1 MVSRAGRPMRRP
13 LQRVPV
19 PTRLIAPVPSTRSS
33 GRRPP
38 QRVRSVGL
46 ALGAGGHRLDQSAP
60 TGLEQLLLDPW
71 GRLAELADQ
80 AATQATRWGL
90 RLLPV
95 AVPLAAGVVAVRVG
109 WRRWRQRRLATGARL
124 IHILPPPHVEPAA
137 AEALWGNLAGLLRL
151 RRPLDPRPHVS
162 FELTW
167 TTEGVGIGL
176 WVPGTIA
183 PRLVERAVEACWPG
197 ARASTHPANPPSP
210 LGDGVALLVGELRL
224 AGGPWQPLRTEHWVD
239 PLRAVLG
246 AAGELAEG
254 ETATVQVLARP
265 AGSRR
270 LTRAQQAAN
279 TLAGTP
285 ARRARLAWGLLDLLT
300 PSGRRSPRRPGSADP
315 QAALAARAALA
326 KLSGPCWEARVRYGV
341 SGPPSL
347 PGRLRA
353 RAHALAAAYA
363 IYGGRNRL
371 GRRRLRWQPDR
382 IVATRPLRRSDLLA
396 AGELAALAHLPVDPA
411 VPGLTR
417 AGARPVPAPPGLPEH
432 GKLLGDSELG
442 PARPVRLT
450 PADAC
455 QHVHLLGATGSG
467 KSTLI
472 ANLALHDITA
482 GRGVVVIDPK
492 GDLVSDLLER
502 LPERATQRLVLLD
515 PDERDAPP
523 TLNPLEGDDPDLAV
537 DHLVGILHRIWIAHW
552 GPRIDDVLRASCLTL
567 LRRPGATLT
576 DIPRLLSDPVFRHPY
591 LRGLDDPV
599 GLGGFWTWYQ
609 TQSPATQGQMI
620 GPIMTRLRAF
630 LLRGFVRDVVGS
642 ARSSFDMTQV
652 LDGGVLLAR
661 LPKGLLGDDT
671 ARLLGSFVVARVWQA
686 ATARARTGQRLRQP
700 ASLYVDECQNFL
712 TLPYRFE
719 ELLPEARGYGLAL
732 HLAHQH
738 LGQLPRELHDALSAN
753 ARTKLYFTC
762 SPEDARVLERHTL
775 PQLSAYD
782 LSHLAGFQAAVR
794 LIAGGAELPACT
806 IRTRPL
812 PPPIPGRAGQARAAA
827 RARHGRTA
835 SQRRAEAL
843 QREYGAG
850 DDPRMEI
857 APGLASPTTADP
869 RAAGPLNGPGHG
881 PPAP

>member
-1 MVSRAGRPMRRP
+1 MVTRPDP
-13 LQRVPV
+13 
-19 PTRLIAPVPSTRSS
+19 PTMLAPDGP
-33 GRRPP
+33 
-38 QRVRSVGL
+38 
-46 ALGAGGHRLDQSAP
+46 AP
-60 TGLEQLLLDPW
+60 AWPERFLHDPW
-71 GRLAELADQ
+71 AALAELADQ
-80 AATQATRWGL
+80 AQAAAPGWGL
-90 RLLPV
+90 RLLTV
-95 AVPLAAGVVAVRVG
+95 AAPLTIGVVAARWG
-109 WRRWRQRRLATGARL
+109 WRRWRQRRLTAGARL
-124 IHILPPPHVEPAA
+124 VQLLPPPQVEPAA
-137 AEALWGNLAGLLRL
+137 AEALWANLAGLLRL

-167 TTEGVGIGL
+167 TTGGVTIGL
-176 WVPGTIA
+176 WVPGTVA
-183 PRLVERAVEACWPG
+183 PRLVERAIEAGWPG
-197 ARASTHPANPPSP
+197 ARTTTTQADHPTPPAAA
-210 LGDGVALLVGELRL
+210 GMVLVGGELRL
-224 AGGPWQPLRTEHWVD
+224 AAGPWAPLRTEHWVD

-246 AAGELAEG
+246 AAGELANG

-265 AGSRR
+265 AAGRR
-270 LTRAQQAAN
+270 LARATRAAH
-279 TLAGTP
+279 TLTGTPTTRTSLAG
-285 ARRARLAWGLLDLLT
+285 GLLDLLT
-300 PSGRRSPRRPGSADP
+300 PGGRGPRRPAGPADP

-326 KLSGPCWEARVRYGV
+326 KLAGPCWEVRVRYGV
-341 SGPPSL
+341 SGPAGL

-353 RAHALAAAYA
+353 RAHALAAAFAVYN
-363 IYGGRNRL
+363 GRNRL
-371 GRRRLRWQPDR
+371 TRRRLWRPTR
-382 IVATRPLRRSDLLA
+382 TLTARPLHQTDLLA

-411 VPGLTR
+411 VPGLAR
-417 AGARPVPAPPGLPEH
+417 AGARPVPPPPGLPDH
-432 GKLLGDSELG
+432 GKPLGDPDLG

-450 PADAC
+450 AADAC
-455 QHVHLLGATGSG
+455 HHVHLLGATGSG

-472 ANLALHDITA
+472 ANLALHDIQA

-492 GDLVSDLLER
+492 GDLVSDLLDR
-502 LPERATQRLVLLD
+502 LPERALERLVLLD
-515 PDERDAPP
+515 PDERAAPP

-591 LRGLDDPV
+591 LQGLDDPV
-599 GLGGFWTWYQ
+599 GLGGFWSWYQ
-609 TQSPATQGQMI
+609 AQSPASQGQMV

-642 ARSSFDMTQV
+642 ARSSFDMHQV

-686 ATARARTGQRLRQP
+686 ATARARRGQRLRQP

-753 ARTKLYFTC
+753 ARTKVYFTV
-762 SPEDARVLERHTL
+762 SPEDARALERHVH

-782 LSHLAGFQAAVR
+782 LSHLGGYQAAVR
-794 LIAGGAELPACT
+794 LVAGGSELPACT
-806 IRTRPL
+806 IRTRPA
-812 PPPIPGRAGQARAAA
+812 PAAIPGRAEAARAAA
-827 RARHGRTA
+827 RTRFGRTA
-835 SQRRAEAL
+835 SQRRAESLA
-843 QREYGAG
+843 REYGG
-850 DDPRMEI
+850 GGDPRLRE
-857 APGLASPTTADP
+857 PGELPATADP
-869 RAAGPLNGPGHG
+869 AAAATPTEQGQGS
-881 PPAP
+881 PAPP

>member
-1 MVSRAGRPMRRP
+1 MVTATEGGP
-13 LQRVPV
+13 L
-19 PTRLIAPVPSTRSS
+19 
-33 GRRPP
+33 PP
-38 QRVRSVGL
+38 
-46 ALGAGGHRLDQSAP
+46 
-60 TGLEQLLLDPW
+60 LERFLQDPW
-71 GRLAELADQ
+71 GSLADLAIQ
-80 AATQATRWGL
+80 LVGVAAGWGL
-90 RLLPV
+90 RLLLV
-95 AVPLAAGVVAVRVG
+95 VVPLWLAGVAAARG
-109 WRRWRQRRLATGARL
+109 WRRWRQQRLAAGARL
-124 IHILPPPHVEPAA
+124 IQVLPPPQVEPAA
-137 AEALWGNLAGLLRL
+137 AEALWGNMAGLLRL

-167 TTEGVGIGL
+167 TTRGVSIGL
-176 WVPGTIA
+176 WVPGTVA
-183 PRLVERAVEACWPG
+183 PRLVERAVEAGWPG
-197 ARASTHPANPPSP
+197 ARTSTHPAPPVP
-210 LGDGVALLVGELRL
+210 LTDGMALAGGELRL
-224 AGGPWQPLRTEHWVD
+224 AAGPWQPLRTEHWVD

-265 AGSRR
+265 AGGRR
-270 LTRAQQAAN
+270 LVRAQRAAHA
-279 TLAGTP
+279 LAGVTGP
-285 ARRARLAWGLLDLLT
+285 RARLVGGLLDLLT
-300 PSGRRSPRRPGSADP
+300 LGGRAPRRPVGPADP
-315 QAALAARAALA
+315 QAVLAARAAVA
-326 KLSGPCWEARVRYGV
+326 KLAGPCWEVRVRYGV
-341 SGPPSL
+341 SGTAGL
-347 PGRLRA
+347 RGRLRA

-363 IYGGRNRL
+363 VYSGRNRL
-371 GRRRLRWQPDR
+371 TRRRLRHPAA
-382 IVATRPLRRSDLLA
+382 ILASRPLHRGDLLA

-411 VPGLTR
+411 VPGLAR
-417 AGARPVPAPPGLPEH
+417 AGARPVPAPPGLPTH
-432 GKLLGDSELG
+432 GKPLGDPELG

-450 PADAC
+450 ATDAC
-455 QHVHLLGATGSG
+455 HHVHLLGATGSG

-472 ANLALHDITA
+472 ANLALHDIQE

-492 GDLVSDLLER
+492 GDLVTDLLDR
-502 LPERATQRLVLLD
+502 LPDRALDRLVLLD
-515 PDERDAPP
+515 PDERAAPP

-591 LRGLDDPV
+591 LQGLDDPV
-599 GLGGFWTWYQ
+599 GLGGFWSWYQ
-609 TQSPATQGQMI
+609 QQSPASQGQMV

-642 ARSSFDMTQV
+642 ARSSFDMASV

-686 ATARARTGQRLRQP
+686 ATARARTGQQLRAP

-753 ARTKLYFTC
+753 ARTKVYFTV
-762 SPEDARVLERHTL
+762 SPEDARALERHVH

-782 LSHLAGFQAAVR
+782 LSHLGGYQAAVR
-794 LIAGGAELPACT
+794 LVAGGSELPACT
-806 IRTRPL
+806 IHTRPAT
-812 PPPIPGRAGQARAAA
+812 PVIPGRADQARAAA
-827 RARHGRTA
+827 RRRFGRTSAQRQQEAQAREFGGGSDARHGPDDRPAA
-835 SQRRAEAL
+835 SG
-843 QREYGAG
+843 GA
-850 DDPRMEI
+850 
-857 APGLASPTTADP
+857 
-869 RAAGPLNGPGHG
+869 
-881 PPAP
+881 